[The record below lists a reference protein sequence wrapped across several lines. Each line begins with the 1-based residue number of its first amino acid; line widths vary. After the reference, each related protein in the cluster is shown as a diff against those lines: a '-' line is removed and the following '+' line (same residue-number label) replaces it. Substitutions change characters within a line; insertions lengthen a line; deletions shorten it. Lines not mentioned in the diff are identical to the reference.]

1 MIYLNCLYITIIV
14 VLIIDIF
21 RFWDTFSAMAIY
33 YLTKKRIRKSVDLK
47 PFSCALCMSWWLNL
61 IYIIYSSAFS
71 MSVILYILLLS
82 FSTNIIGN
90 VLLTIENFILTGINK
105 INKLIEKY
113 K

>member
-21 RFWDTFSAMAIY
+21 RFWDTFSAMVIY
-33 YLTKKRIRKSVDLK
+33 YLTKKRIRKSVEFK

-61 IYIIYSSAFS
+61 IYIIYSGAFS
-71 MSVILYILLLS
+71 MSMILYILLLS

-90 VLLTIENFILTGINK
+90 VLLTIENFILTGISK
-105 INKLIEKY
+105 INKLIEKI
-113 K
+113 